1 MQIALP
7 VVPIS
12 DLRYRAREIL
22 RLVKERPVVL
32 TQRGRARAVL
42 MDFDAYNE
50 MVQRQELLEAARDA
64 LLIERAI
71 ATSPGF
77 VSFDELV
84 KDYEEARGLEIDRRE
99 LLEAARDVRDSG

>member
-12 DLRYRAREIL
+12 DLRYKVKEIL
-22 RLVKERPVVL
+22 RLVKKQPIVL

-42 MDFDAYNE
+42 VDFDAYNDLVE
-50 MVQRQELLEAARDA
+50 RQRLLEAARDA

-77 VSFDELV
+77 IGFDAFIE
-84 KDYEEARGLEIDRRE
+84 DYEQATGVEIDRQE
-99 LLEAARDVRDSG
+99 LLRAAKDV